1 MVRTSLGSIS
11 LALTALSLAGC
22 GSLGPATHHARL
34 ADGAGIAAQSPVL
47 VAGVRVGQVQS
58 IQVVDGVVDVAFTF
72 EGDHEIVLR
81 ADACAAVARG
91 GLMIVP
97 GEGAPRTD
105 DQPLAQCETGSAALD
120 ELMRTAAQGMDIWM
134 RAIEQR
140 TRPEQPAA
148 PPPP

>member
-58 IQVVDGVVDVAFTF
+58 IQVVDGVVDVA
-72 EGDHEIVLR
+72 ERGH
-81 ADACAAVARG
+81 ADAGQAHAPASQLEPLEELPRRAV
-91 GLMIVP
+91 
-97 GEGAPRTD
+97 D
-105 DQPLAQCETGSAALD
+105 
-120 ELMRTAAQGMDIWM
+120 
-134 RAIEQR
+134 RAGVAHR
-140 TRPEQPAA
+140 LG
-148 PPPP
+148 